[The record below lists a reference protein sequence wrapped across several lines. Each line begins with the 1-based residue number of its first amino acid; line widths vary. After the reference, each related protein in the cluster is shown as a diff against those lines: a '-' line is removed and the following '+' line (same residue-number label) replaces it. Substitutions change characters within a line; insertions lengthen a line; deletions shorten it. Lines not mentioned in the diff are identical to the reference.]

1 MKIFITPEEIVRLC
15 LWDLY
20 SYYIVGSEKESEK
33 ILKENKEIE
42 LSEKDAYVIGFLK
55 TMESENL
62 IHKFNLYITDYLT
75 TRSVK
80 EKEGV
85 YIRKKTIES
94 AIEKFLS
101 KFPSYWEPS
110 SLFKQSLEELKVYVE
125 KFSNALEKM
134 ETVKYT
140 YQNITSEYINV
151 NHVKKEI
158 KFNYM

>member
-20 SYYIVGSEKESEK
+20 SYYIVGSEKESER
-33 ILKENKEIE
+33 ILKENKEVE

-55 TMESENL
+55 TMESDNL

-80 EKEGV
+80 EKEG
-85 YIRKKTIES
+85 IFLRKKTLES
-94 AIEKFLS
+94 AVEKFLS
-101 KFPSYWEPS
+101 KFPEYWEPGI
-110 SLFKQSLEELKVYVE
+110 LFEKSLEELKLYVD
-125 KFSNALEKM
+125 KFMKAVEKM
-134 ETVKYT
+134 ETTKYT
-140 YQNITSEYINV
+140 YQNVTTEYINV
-151 NHVKKEI
+151 NAIKKEI

>member
-1 MKIFITPEEIVRLC
+1 MRIFITPEEIVRLC

-42 LSEKDAYVIGFLK
+42 LSEKDGYVIGFLK
-55 TMESENL
+55 TMESDNL
-62 IHKFNLYITDYLT
+62 IHKFNLHVTDYLT

-85 YIRKKTIES
+85 YIRKKTLET
-94 AIEKFLS
+94 AVEKFLS
-101 KFPSYWEPS
+101 KFPDYWEPNIV
-110 SLFKQSLEELKVYVE
+110 FKKALEEFKVYVDR
-125 KFSNALEKM
+125 FSKSVDNM
-134 ETVKYT
+134 ETIKYT

>member
-42 LSEKDAYVIGFLK
+42 LSEKDGYVMGFLK
-55 TMESENL
+55 TMETDNL
-62 IHKFNLYITDYLT
+62 IHKFNLHVTDYLT

-80 EKEGV
+80 EKEGI
-85 YIRKKTIES
+85 YIRKKTIETS
-94 AIEKFLS
+94 VEKFIS
-101 KFPSYWEPS
+101 KFPPYWEPTP
-110 SLFKQSLEELKVYVE
+110 LFKQSLDELHKYVDRFL
-125 KFSNALEKM
+125 KAVDKM